1 VKGAQTMKISIDP
14 ERCQGHTVCALT
26 APELF
31 TIRGDDVVASVDS
44 EDVPPTLE
52 SRARLGAN
60 SCPERAIIIS
70 E

>member
-1 VKGAQTMKISIDP
+1 MKVSIDP

-31 TIRGDDVVASVDS
+31 TIRGDDEIASVVS
-44 EDVPPTLE
+44 EDVPTELE
-52 SRARLGAN
+52 PQARLGAN
-60 SCPERAIIIS
+60 SCPERAIVIT

>member
-1 VKGAQTMKISIDP
+1 MKVSIDT

-31 TIRGDDVVASVDS
+31 TIRGDDAVASVDS

-52 SRARLGAN
+52 SQARFGAN
-60 SCPERAIIIS
+60 SCPERAIVIS

>member
-1 VKGAQTMKISIDP
+1 MKVSIDP
-14 ERCQGHTVCALT
+14 QRCQGHTVCALT

-31 TIRGDDVVASVDS
+31 TIRDDDAIASVIA
-44 EDVPPTLE
+44 EQVPASLE
-52 SRARLGAN
+52 AQARFGAN

>member
-1 VKGAQTMKISIDP
+1 MKVSIDP

-31 TIRGDDVVASVDS
+31 TIRADDAVASVDC
-44 EDVPPTLE
+44 EDVPPPLE
-52 SRARLGAN
+52 SQARLGAN

>member
-1 VKGAQTMKISIDP
+1 MKVSIDP

-31 TIRGDDVVASVDS
+31 TIRGDDEIASVVS
-44 EDVPPTLE
+44 EDVPADLE
-52 SRARLGAN
+52 SQARLGAN
-60 SCPERAIIIS
+60 SCPERAIVIT